1 MTAQDS
7 QSIDSLFDYF
17 YVDKERVSALTAQLF
32 PSGVLNSVKQTSS
45 ESEKD
50 LKELKGGLPL
60 FGVRSN
66 ASEGWSRGQERTFDS
81 SWSIPLN
88 LLDKLSETERMKTN
102 LHEAKLG
109 DLVLMKGMMKIF
121 DAQMVHLCMP
131 IFKKIKL
138 NELKGEK
145 NTQAKNALKLEI
157 AGIENAEELVK
168 ILPPTTHIDFADS
181 CGNLS
186 WMSVEPSNLTTTLS
200 DVSLKYGPF
209 IPGEWYILGIVDAY
223 ADEAKVDNPDAPY
236 PSITNDLKLGME
248 PILLM
253 MRSLMGR
260 PIGSYGITPL
270 IIFRGVANQKS

>member
-32 PSGVLNSVKQTSS
+32 PSGVLNSVKQTST
-45 ESEKD
+45 ESEND
-50 LKELKGGLPL
+50 LKELKGGIPL
-60 FGVRSN
+60 VGMRSN
-66 ASEGWSRGQERTFDS
+66 ASEAWSRGQERIFDS
-81 SWSIPLN
+81 SWSLPLN
-88 LLDKLSETERMKTN
+88 LLDKLSETGRMKTS

-131 IFKKIKL
+131 IVKKIKQ
-138 NELKGEK
+138 NELKSEK
-145 NTQAKNALKLEI
+145 NTQVKNALKQELS
-157 AGIENAEELVK
+157 GLDDAEAMVK

-181 CGNLS
+181 SGNLS
-186 WMSVEPSNLTTTLS
+186 WMSVEPTNLTTTLS

-223 ADEAKVDNPDAPY
+223 ADDTKVDNPDAPY
-236 PSITNDLKLGME
+236 PTVSNDLKRGME
-248 PILLM
+248 PMLLM
-253 MRSLMGR
+253 MRGLMGR
-260 PIGSYGITPL
+260 PTGSYGITPL
-270 IIFRGVANQKS
+270 IIFRGLAN